1 MIMAGYKF
9 WPVISLLNLVV
20 VPFDQRM
27 LVGGL
32 AGLVWGMY
40 VSLTQM

>member
-1 MIMAGYKF
+1 MLMAGYKF
-9 WPVISLLNLVV
+9 WPVVTLVNLVI

-32 AGLVWGMY
+32 AGLAWGIY